1 MSEQKNN
8 NNLELTSPKSILNDK
23 WDVVLS
29 NMLVKT
35 GLGFGVGVVTSILL
49 FKRRAFPVWL
59 GIGFG
64 VGRGY
69 SDGDAIFRSAA
80 GLRSTRI

>member
-1 MSEQKNN
+1 MSQQSQ
-8 NNLELTSPKSILNDK
+8 ELQITSAPTRSILNDK

-29 NMLVKT
+29 NFLVKT
-35 GLGFGVGVVTSILL
+35 SLGFGAGVLASVIL

-64 VGRGY
+64 IGRGY
-69 SDGDAIFRSAA
+69 SEGDAIFRSAA
-80 GLRSTRI
+80 GLRKSTV

>member
-1 MSEQKNN
+1 MGEK
-8 NNLELTSPKSILNDK
+8 LEVAAPSRSILNDK

-29 NMLVKT
+29 NLVVKA
-35 GLGFGVGVVTSILL
+35 GLGFSVGVLASVLF

-64 VGRGY
+64 LGRGY
-69 SDGDAIFRSAA
+69 AEGDAIFRSHA
-80 GLRSTRI
+80 GLRTMKA